1 MSALGGRAV
10 VPATWPEPPLIAET
24 VEKVRTIKFCA
35 TIVRVS
41 RSCSNIDST
50 KSRILHHCFKYFE
63 IRDFFNSLSREP
75 TLGARQTTSQ
85 FGTHVTSVDVVER
98 INACCTSLATIWALS
113 VPTAGVILLVS
124 LMQLR

>member
-1 MSALGGRAV
+1 MGHERYIGTTVLRVRSLGYTGSDPGMA
-10 VPATWPEPPLIAET
+10 
-24 VEKVRTIKFCA
+24 RT
-35 TIVRVS
+35 
-41 RSCSNIDST
+41 
-50 KSRILHHCFKYFE
+50 
-63 IRDFFNSLSREP
+63 SLLSHEP
-75 TLGARQTTSQ
+75 TFWARQTTSQ